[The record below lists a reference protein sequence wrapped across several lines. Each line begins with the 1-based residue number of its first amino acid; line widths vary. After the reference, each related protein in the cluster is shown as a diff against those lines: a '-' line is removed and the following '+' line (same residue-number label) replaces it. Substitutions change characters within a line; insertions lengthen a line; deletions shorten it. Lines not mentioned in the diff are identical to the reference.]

1 MSYLKMNFN
10 DAYRSRIY
18 PEDLIILDEL
28 SENIN
33 KTGENFQLSNS
44 ISRWKNKQ
52 IVEIGQPLK
61 KIEEEK

>member
-1 MSYLKMNFN
+1 VDELPENELN

-33 KTGENFQLSNS
+33 KTGENFKLA
-44 ISRWKNKQ
+44 
-52 IVEIGQPLK
+52 
-61 KIEEEK
+61 IE

>member
-1 MSYLKMNFN
+1 MIWFGQKDIIHFLNWMSYLKMNLN

-33 KTGENFQLSNS
+33 KTGEILN
-44 ISRWKNKQ
+44 
-52 IVEIGQPLK
+52 
-61 KIEEEK
+61 

>member
-1 MSYLKMNFN
+1 MIWFGQKDILFLNWMSYLKMNFN

-33 KTGENFQLSNS
+33 KTGENFK
-44 ISRWKNKQ
+44 ISYQ
-52 IVEIGQPLK
+52 YFQM
-61 KIEEEK
+61 EE

>member
-1 MSYLKMNFN
+1 LVKDITIFELDELPENELN

-33 KTGENFQLSNS
+33 KTGENFK
-44 ISRWKNKQ
+44 ISYRIVFPDGRINK
-52 IVEIGQPLK
+52 L
-61 KIEEEK
+61 